1 MKSVV
6 EDIKKGSFKPVYL
19 FYGEEAYLKQ
29 QYKIV
34 GWVFLGLVILF
45 SIMAYGFHV
54 QNAWVPVAFLT
65 GGFFSG
71 LSGHLG
77 PYLAWFDYTT
87 LIGRFGRILDTQTFL
102 GAGGTGARGGLLYAV
117 SFIPSIMLAV
127 GVVEVATR
135 YGALKAAGVLLTP
148 ILRPLL
154 GLPGVCGVAIIAS
167 LQSSDAGA
175 AMTRELAEKDLV
187 TDDERTI
194 LTAFE
199 FSSGA
204 SVIFY
209 LTVAAVL
216 FPFLPVHFFLPLG
229 VVLLFKVIGANL
241 MRLYLHVRRQ
251 S

>member
-1 MKSVV
+1 MPHDKA
-6 EDIKKGSFKPVYL
+6 KPGL
-19 FYGEEAYLKQ
+19 IAYLAL
-29 QYKIV
+29 
-34 GWVFLGLVILF
+34 FLLIL
-45 SIMAYGFHV
+45 
-54 QNAWVPVAFLT
+54 
-65 GGFFSG
+65 FFSG

-77 PYLAWFDYTT
+77 PYLASFDYTT

-102 GAGGTGARGGLLYAV
+102 GAGGTGSRGGLLYAV

-204 SVIFY
+204 TVIFY

-216 FPFLPVHFFLPLG
+216 FPFLPVHFLLPLG
-229 VVLLFKVIGANL
+229 VVLLFKVVGANL
-241 MRLYLHVRRQ
+241 VRLYLALRRR

>member
-1 MKSVV
+1 MPHDKA
-6 EDIKKGSFKPVYL
+6 KPGL
-19 FYGEEAYLKQ
+19 IAYLAL
-29 QYKIV
+29 
-34 GWVFLGLVILF
+34 FLLIL
-45 SIMAYGFHV
+45 
-54 QNAWVPVAFLT
+54 
-65 GGFFSG
+65 FFSG

-154 GLPGVCGVAIIAS
+154 GLPGVCGVAIFAS

-187 TDDERTI
+187 TDDECTI

-216 FPFLPVHFFLPLG
+216 FPFLPVHFFCPSGWCSFLRSSAPTSCAFIFMSG
-229 VVLLFKVIGANL
+229 DS
-241 MRLYLHVRRQ
+241 RERPRSLYLGTT
-251 S
+251 

>member
-1 MKSVV
+1 MPHDKA
-6 EDIKKGSFKPVYL
+6 KPGL
-19 FYGEEAYLKQ
+19 IAYLAL
-29 QYKIV
+29 
-34 GWVFLGLVILF
+34 FLLIL
-45 SIMAYGFHV
+45 
-54 QNAWVPVAFLT
+54 
-65 GGFFSG
+65 FFSG

-77 PYLAWFDYTT
+77 PYLGWFDYTT

-102 GAGGTGARGGLLYAV
+102 GVGGTGARGGLLYAV

>member
-1 MKSVV
+1 
-6 EDIKKGSFKPVYL
+6 
-19 FYGEEAYLKQ
+19 
-29 QYKIV
+29 
-34 GWVFLGLVILF
+34 
-45 SIMAYGFHV
+45 
-54 QNAWVPVAFLT
+54 
-65 GGFFSG
+65 
-71 LSGHLG
+71 
-77 PYLAWFDYTT
+77 
-87 LIGRFGRILDTQTFL
+87 
-102 GAGGTGARGGLLYAV
+102 
-117 SFIPSIMLAV
+117 MLAV

>member
-1 MKSVV
+1 MPRVSPSAMPPEKTEPGFV
-6 EDIKKGSFKPVYL
+6 
-19 FYGEEAYLKQ
+19 AYLAL
-29 QYKIV
+29 
-34 GWVFLGLVILF
+34 FLLIL
-45 SIMAYGFHV
+45 
-54 QNAWVPVAFLT
+54 
-65 GGFFSG
+65 FFSG
-71 LSGHLG
+71 LSGHFG
-77 PYLAWFDYTT
+77 SYLAWFDYTT
-87 LIGRFGRILDTQTFL
+87 LIGRFGRIFDTQTFL
-102 GAGGTGARGGLLYAV
+102 GTGGTGARGGFFYAV
-117 SFIPSIMLAV
+117 SFIPSIMFAV
-127 GVVEVATR
+127 GVVELAAR
-135 YGALKAAGVLLTP
+135 AGALAAAKVLLTP

-175 AMTRELAEKDLV
+175 AMTRDLAEKTLV

-216 FPFLPVHFFLPLG
+216 FPFLPVHFLLPLG
-229 VVLLFKVIGANL
+229 VVLLFKVVGANL
-241 MRLYLHVRRQ
+241 VRLYLALRRR